1 MNITKLKPY
10 LNEDKNIRR
19 VQVGFQ
25 IDPVVLDEL
34 EIYSKELGWG
44 GKRKLVE
51 VAIKMLIK
59 TMKED

>member
-1 MNITKLKPY
+1 MNITKIKPY
-10 LNEDKNIRR
+10 LNEDKNVRR

-34 EIYSKELGWG
+34 ETYSKELGWG